1 MSQKPQPPPLD
12 KKGTNYE
19 TKNEIKEEG
28 TSPATVA
35 AEAVRQWSEYS
46 WVELSQWMNVF
57 KVFIVIG
64 VTIFTIG
71 QFSGV
76 SDTDLAAYIWFALAV
91 IITWVLSLRLVAKKS
106 NSQVGFLSSITS
118 ASAMLPALGT
128 LLPLGVLIYILIS
141 VRPILQ
147 NNLDNL
153 PKQFFWFNRLTFF
166 LVVMQMFILSK
177 FYGVHT
183 GETDSNYRGIWI
195 ASMILF
201 SVLTSA
207 AAIELYVI
215 ITSFITDG

>member
-1 MSQKPQPPPLD
+1 MA
-12 KKGTNYE
+12 TNGKE
-19 TKNEIKEEG
+19 PSDSSKN
-28 TSPATVA
+28 TSEVLKW
-35 AEAVRQWSEYS
+35 ERYS
-46 WVELSQWMNVF
+46 WIQIDQWLVVF

-76 SDTDLAAYIWFALAV
+76 SDTDLAAYIWFAIAL
-91 IITWVLSLRLVAKKS
+91 IITWVLSLKMIS
-106 NSQVGFLSSITS
+106 NENNSEVGLWS
-118 ASAMLPALGT
+118 AISNASVMLPTLGT
-128 LLPLGVLIYILIS
+128 LLPLGVLIYVLIK

-147 NNLDNL
+147 NNLNNL
-153 PKQFFWFNRLTFF
+153 PPQFFWFNKLTFF

-177 FYGVHT
+177 FYNTVST
-183 GETDSNYRGIWI
+183 KDEYRGIWI
-195 ASMILF
+195 AAMILF

>member
-1 MSQKPQPPPLD
+1 MA
-12 KKGTNYE
+12 TNGKE
-19 TKNEIKEEG
+19 PSDSSKN
-28 TSPATVA
+28 TSEVLKW
-35 AEAVRQWSEYS
+35 ERYS
-46 WVELSQWMNVF
+46 WIQIDQWLVVF

-76 SDTDLAAYIWFALAV
+76 SDTDLAAYIWFAIAL
-91 IITWVLSLRLVAKKS
+91 IITWVLSLKMIS
-106 NSQVGFLSSITS
+106 NENNSEVGLWLAISN
-118 ASAMLPALGT
+118 ASVMLPTLGT
-128 LLPLGVLIYILIS
+128 LLPLGVLIYVLIK

-147 NNLDNL
+147 NNLNNL
-153 PKQFFWFNRLTFF
+153 PPQFFWFNKLTFF

-177 FYGVHT
+177 FYNTVST
-183 GETDSNYRGIWI
+183 KDEYRGIWI
-195 ASMILF
+195 AAMILF